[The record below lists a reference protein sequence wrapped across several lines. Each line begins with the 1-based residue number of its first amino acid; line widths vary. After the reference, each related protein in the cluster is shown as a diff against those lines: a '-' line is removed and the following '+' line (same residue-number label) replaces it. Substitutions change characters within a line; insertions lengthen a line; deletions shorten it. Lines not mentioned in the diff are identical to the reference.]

1 MTTITNAPKTSA
13 IPTSHGYASSPLCRR
28 TRHVMK
34 AAYVTALGGAW
45 NAIATNTVRPTS
57 TIARFPFATPGHAA
71 PRLFQMTHPA
81 LEASVRR
88 ALAL

>member
-1 MTTITNAPKTSA
+1 MTTMRNAPKTSA
-13 IPTSHGYASSPLCRR
+13 IPTTHGYVSSPIWPR
-28 TRHVMK
+28 TRLATK